1 VGAIRGLGGRISPP
15 EKLSPNHD
23 LTQFSCGEPSLDDW
37 LRNRALQNDQNEMT
51 GASRTYVVC
60 SEGCVVGYYA
70 LAAGA
75 VAHAETTSRAKRN
88 MPDPVPVILIGRL
101 AIDSRLQGRGIGADL
116 LRDAVLRTLQAADIA
131 GIRAI
136 LVSAI
141 SANAKR
147 FYERSGFVASPANPQ
162 ILMITVA
169 EAARVVA
176 ELG

>member
-1 VGAIRGLGGRISPP
+1 
-15 EKLSPNHD
+15 
-23 LTQFSCGEPSLDDW
+23 
-37 LRNRALQNDQNEMT
+37 
-51 GASRTYVVC
+51 
-60 SEGCVVGYYA
+60 
-70 LAAGA
+70 
-75 VAHAETTSRAKRN
+75 

-101 AIDSRLQGRGIGADL
+101 AIDSRFQGRGIGADL

-141 SANAKR
+141 SPNAKR
-147 FYERSGFVASPANPQ
+147 FYERYGFISSPANPQ

-176 ELG
+176 QLE